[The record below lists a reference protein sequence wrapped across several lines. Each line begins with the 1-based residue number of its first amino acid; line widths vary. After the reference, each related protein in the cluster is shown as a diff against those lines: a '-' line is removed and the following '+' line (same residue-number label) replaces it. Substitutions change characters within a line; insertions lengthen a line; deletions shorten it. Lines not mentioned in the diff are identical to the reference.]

1 MALFGR
7 GAKVLMVA
15 LFVSVCVLLHL
26 VFRVTTLM
34 SEADD
39 ARLLAG
45 AAMWERDRMKLQT
58 RNHEREV
65 LKVIDS
71 EVPRREPEDN
81 EYDTLRT
88 TRTATV
94 APSGHEETQIMS
106 EKFKYHFKV
115 RPECDSHC
123 LKRALWRAFH
133 PYKGCFGRC
142 MLTVGAYVAANVS
155 SFYMY

>member
-1 MALFGR
+1 MASFGR

-26 VFRVTTLM
+26 ELRVTTLM

-39 ARLLAG
+39 ARFLAE
-45 AAMWERDRMKLQT
+45 AAMRERDRMKLQT

-71 EVPRREPEDN
+71 EVPRREPEDK

-123 LKRALWRAFH
+123 LKRAL
-133 PYKGCFGRC
+133 
-142 MLTVGAYVAANVS
+142 
-155 SFYMY
+155 